1 MDRRI
6 LVVDDD
12 LDTREL
18 LCANLRQQGYQA
30 SAVGSGEAA
39 LEHLEAEPFDALLT
53 DVRMDGLSGVE
64 LCARVRERYPNIPVL
79 LMTGQADMAT
89 VVAALRAGAHDF
101 ASKPVDL
108 QQLLHRLERALHH
121 AALEDEVHRLR
132 RMLHRVDES
141 TLIGESRALAHTQSL
156 IERVADA
163 DVPVLVTGE
172 SGVGKE
178 LVARELHRRSERAE
192 HPFVAINCAAIPP
205 QLLESELFGHVRGAF
220 TDAQRSRDGLF
231 IQAGRGTL
239 FLDEIGDM
247 PLEMQPKLLR
257 ALQERSIRAVGS
269 DKTVPVRARVVT
281 ATNRDLETEIEEHRF
296 REDLYYRINVVN
308 IHVAPLRV
316 RGRDVLLLAQF
327 FLTRIAERSGKP
339 VKGISAEVA
348 EKFLV
353 YDWPGNVR
361 ELENCM
367 ERAVALARYDEVT
380 LADLPDK
387 ITQYERGE
395 LVIHAADPE
404 ELITLAELEGRYI
417 RRVMQA
423 VDGNKTRAAEVLGL
437 ARRTLYRRLGRL
449 EGEPDGGDGGGEQ
462 ERAT

>member
-1 MDRRI
+1 MDSKI

-18 LCANLRQQGYQA
+18 LCANLRAQGYQA

-39 LEHLEAEPFDALLT
+39 LEQLEADPFDALLT
-53 DVRMDGLSGVE
+53 DVHMDGLSGVE
-64 LCARVRERYPNIPVL
+64 LCTRVRARYPNMPVL
-79 LMTGQADMAT
+79 VMTGKANMAT
-89 VVAALRAGAHDF
+89 AVAALRAGAHDF

-108 QQLLHRLERALHH
+108 QQILHRLERALHQ

-132 RMLHRVDES
+132 RMIHRADAS
-141 TLIGESRALAHTQSL
+141 TLIGESSAMARTQSL

-178 LVARELHRRSERAE
+178 LVARELHRQSERAE
-192 HPFVAINCAAIPP
+192 QPFVAINCAAIPP

-220 TDAQRSRDGLF
+220 TGAQRSRDGLF
-231 IQAGRGTL
+231 VQAGRGTV
-239 FLDEIGDM
+239 FLDEIGEL
-247 PLEMQPKLLR
+247 PIEMQPKLLR
-257 ALQERSIRAVGS
+257 ALQERSVRAVGS
-269 DKTVPVRARVVT
+269 DKTVAVGARVVA
-281 ATNRDLETEIEEHRF
+281 ATNRDIETEVEEKRF
-296 REDLYYRINVVN
+296 REDLFYRINVVN

-339 VKGISAEVA
+339 VKGITAAVA
-348 EKFLV
+348 DKLLA

-367 ERAVALARYDEVT
+367 ERAVALARYDELT

-387 ITQYERGE
+387 VTCYEHAK
-395 LVIHAADPE
+395 LVIHAAEPE

-417 RRVMQA
+417 RRVLEA
-423 VDGNKTRAAEVLGL
+423 VEGNKTRAAEVLGL

-449 EGEPDGGDGGGEQ
+449 EDGPGNEAEQ
-462 ERAT
+462 EGGQ